1 MNKNKLIGLAVL
13 ILILINVVSFVKII
27 TEPNKKVEDVEPTR
41 YSLLDMQLELKYWS
55 VKSELIDSVQSY
67 IDKIAPSSNLSAI
80 VLVNECSDANVS
92 IPFALAQGQ
101 KESHFGTR
109 GLGAK
114 TNSVFNVG
122 AYDNHSLEEINN
134 NFKYKHPNMSI
145 KPYLKLLNS
154 RYLVN
159 KTESDLLKSFVD
171 VNKKR
176 YASYDK
182 YEIELTMIHDRINKT
197 TKIKE
202 LEDEFT
208 KLKTQRDY

>member
-80 VLVNECSDANVS
+80 VLVNECSEANVS

-101 KESHFGTR
+101 KESHYGTR

-114 TNSVFNVG
+114 TNSVFNVY
-122 AYDNHSLEEINN
+122 AYDGLTFEEINELGV
-134 NFKYKHPNMSI
+134 FKHPNLSV
-145 KPYLKLLNS
+145 KPYLEQLN
-154 RYLVN
+154 RTYLVN
-159 KTESDLLKSFVD
+159 KTEEDLMKLFVD
-171 VNKKR
+171 INKKR

-182 YEIELTMIHDRINKT
+182 YEVELRMIYDSICKK
-197 TKIKE
+197 TKIKS
-202 LEDEFT
+202 LEEKFI